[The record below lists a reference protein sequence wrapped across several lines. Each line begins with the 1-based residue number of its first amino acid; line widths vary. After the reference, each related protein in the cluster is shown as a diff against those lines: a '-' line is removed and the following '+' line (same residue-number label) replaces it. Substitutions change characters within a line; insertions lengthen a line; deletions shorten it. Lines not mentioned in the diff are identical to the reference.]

1 LQVVSCRLSG
11 GDGLEGGEGFG
22 FGVRLGVGL
31 GLRRFRLGGV
41 GVFGDRGEGFVV
53 LVAGDGV
60 DQGGGRRRG
69 GLVAREGA
77 GGDFETLDEGAGPL
91 DFEGVVGEEEEDL
104 AEGEADGSVVLDGR
118 EGELGERGLI
128 GEVGWR
134 GIAVGA
140 VEETEL
146 VAAHGGRAAALAR
159 HVDVTT
165 EEAAFGIL
173 HCFGHFLFS

>member
-1 LQVVSCRLSG
+1 MSG

-22 FGVRLGVGL
+22 FGVRLGFG
-31 GLRRFRLGGV
+31 FEGV

-60 DQGGGRRRG
+60 DQCGGRRRG

-77 GGDFETLDEGAGPL
+77 GGDFETLDEGGGTF

-104 AEGEADGSVVLDGR
+104 AEGEADGGVVLDGR
-118 EGELGERGLI
+118 EGEFGERGL
-128 GEVGWR
+128 VGAVAWR
-134 GIAVGA
+134 GIAMGP

-146 VAAHGGRAAALAR
+146 VVAHGGRAAALAG